1 VLRSLAQDEWGVDG
15 IISSD
20 AGALGNLVNEHKTS
34 PDLEAAVVATIKAG
48 LTAYLTV
55 GEQVKPAVLAAL
67 QHKSLTE
74 ADLDGALRGNLRVAF
89 RLGLFDGDQTPF
101 YKLKGTPDPAL
112 TDEHKAVARQVSR
125 ESIVLLKN
133 AGAILPLDKRRLKS
147 VVVIG
152 ALANVVLADM
162 YSGEP
167 PYISSPLAA
176 LKARLEPEVKVAYF
190 DGNSLPDALRAAK
203 SADLA
208 IAVVGNHPTC
218 NNTPQ
223 QVLATLM
230 GTKSC
235 ADPTEGMEGSDRKSI
250 ELQQEALVKQVYA
263 ANPKTVVVLVA
274 SSPYAINWTQQNV
287 PAILHMSHSGQE
299 EGNALVD
306 VLFSDYNPSGR
317 LVQTWPTSLEQLPP
331 MMDYDLR
338 HGRTYL
344 YSKQQPLYAF
354 GYGLSYSTFKY
365 SKVSLSRNQIKTG
378 ETLLVKVE
386 VTNQGKMTGDEV
398 LQVYIQHVGS
408 TVDRPIKEL
417 KAFQRVTI
425 DAGQKAAVE
434 IPLKVDSLAWWNP
447 RQHRYELEG
456 DRVRILVGR
465 SSDALGPG
473 AEVQVTAGLPAGAK

>member
-1 VLRSLAQDEWGVDG
+1 
-15 IISSD
+15 
-20 AGALGNLVNEHKTS
+20 
-34 PDLEAAVVATIKAG
+34 
-48 LTAYLTV
+48 
-55 GEQVKPAVLAAL
+55 
-67 QHKSLTE
+67 
-74 ADLDGALRGNLRVAF
+74 
-89 RLGLFDGDQTPF
+89 
-101 YKLKGTPDPAL
+101 
-112 TDEHKAVARQVSR
+112 
-125 ESIVLLKN
+125 
-133 AGAILPLDKRRLKS
+133 
-147 VVVIG
+147 
-152 ALANVVLADM
+152 M
-162 YSGEP
+162 
-167 PYISSPLAA
+167 
-176 LKARLEPEVKVAYF
+176 AYF

-235 ADPTEGMEGSDRKSI
+235 ADPTKGMEGSDRKSI

-447 RQHRYELEG
+447 RQHRMSWKATAFESWWVDLLTPWAQGRRCKSQPACRSARSNEPLALPTSRLGQNPGPSAVASLLQFLGFCRNPVPDSLLEQSSPSMIGGVSSNGRQDKSVLVAKGRVIRPVIRLSPELHNNRIYSS
-456 DRVRILVGR
+456 RVRTSSRLLRHGPQR
-465 SSDALGPG
+465 SRAHAPRPSGDDS
-473 AEVQVTAGLPAGAK
+473 